1 MIERARPPPTL
12 TLCAGDHRGRKSS
25 VRCHG
30 VKILTCLSRLLDV
43 ELVGEVEKVWVDESE
58 GVGRVLFHAGAG
70 VENEFDPALSVF

>member
-1 MIERARPPPTL
+1 M
-12 TLCAGDHRGRKSS
+12 
-25 VRCHG
+25 RCHG